1 MAITKVSRNLLS
13 TGIDDQSNAT
23 AITIDSSENVMVGQS
38 STTIPGVD
46 NTTAGVSIRGIDGSF
61 FSRSLGSGDANNVV
75 SINRS
80 TADGNILGFQKDGT
94 TVGRIGTVDSRL
106 FIGNDDTFLTFQ
118 GASDR
123 IYPATSTG
131 DVRDA
136 AIDLGLDGGRFKDLY
151 LSGGVYLGGTGAANK
166 LDDYEEV
173 NFTATLRGAT
183 AEPGTLLTVTGFA
196 TKIGRVVQYSIGF
209 ENVDTTGYAGL
220 VTVTGLPFTNNGGR
234 AIGNLVAYNGLTW
247 TGSDCFSVINV
258 NATILEALNISSAA
272 PWGNSTH
279 DPGATRFFWFTGTY
293 MTTA

>member
-1 MAITKVSRNLLS
+1 MAITKVSRDLLNTS
-13 TGIDDQSNAT
+13 IVDNGNAT
-23 AITIDSSENVMVGQS
+23 AITIDSSENVLVGK
-38 STTIPGVD
+38 TTAAFE
-46 NTTAGVSIRGIDGSF
+46 TAGVE
-61 FSRSLGSGDANNVV
+61 LKPSGETYVTRASATPLYVRRNTN
-75 SINRS
+75 
-80 TADGNILGFQKDGT
+80 DGNIVEFWKDGT
-94 TVGRIGTVDSRL
+94 PVGSIGTVDSRL

-151 LSGGVYLGGTGAANK
+151 LSGGVYLGGTGALNK

-183 AEPGTLLTVTGFA
+183 AEPSTLLTVTGFA

-234 AIGNLVAYNGLTW
+234 AIGNLVGYNGLTW

-258 NATILEALNISSAA
+258 NATSLEALHISSATA
-272 PWGNSTH
+272 WGNSTH

>member
-1 MAITKVSRNLLS
+1 MAITKVTRNLLS

-23 AITIDSSENVMVGQS
+23 AITIDSSENVLVGK
-38 STTIPGVD
+38 TTAAFE
-46 NTTAGVSIRGIDGSF
+46 TAGVE
-61 FSRSLGSGDANNVV
+61 LKPSGETYVTRASATPLYVRRNTN
-75 SINRS
+75 
-80 TADGNILGFQKDGT
+80 DGNIVEFWKDGT
-94 TVGRIGTVDSRL
+94 AVGSIGIENTGLDLTIDGKGDINRAGIKLGYRALVPRYGGVDTDG
-106 FIGNDDTFLTFQ
+106 GNDL
-118 GASDR
+118 G
-123 IYPATSTG
+123 YPEN
-131 DVRDA
+131 RW
-136 AIDLGLDGGRFKDLY
+136 KDLY
-151 LSGGVYLGGTGAANK
+151 LSGGVYLGGTVAAHH

>member
-1 MAITKVSRNLLS
+1 VVLQQLLAIGYTK
-13 TGIDDQSNAT
+13 
-23 AITIDSSENVMVGQS
+23 ITSG
-38 STTIPGVD
+38 
-46 NTTAGVSIRGIDGSF
+46 DGTN
-61 FSRSLGSGDANNVV
+61 GSGLQF
-75 SINRS
+75 
-80 TADGNILGFQKDGT
+80 G
-94 TVGRIGTVDSRL
+94 DSK
-106 FIGNDDTFLTFQ
+106 
-118 GASDR
+118 
-123 IYPATSTG
+123 IYPVEANSVVTDNAVDFG
-131 DVRDA
+131 DPSY
-136 AIDLGLDGGRFKDLY
+136 RFKDLY

-258 NATILEALNISSAA
+258 NATILEALNISSATA
-272 PWGNSTH
+272 WDNSTH